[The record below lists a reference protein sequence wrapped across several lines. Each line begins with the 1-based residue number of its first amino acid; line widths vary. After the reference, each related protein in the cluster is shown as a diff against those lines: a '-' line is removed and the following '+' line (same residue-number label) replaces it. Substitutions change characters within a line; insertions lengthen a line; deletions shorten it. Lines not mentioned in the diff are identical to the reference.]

1 VRRRCAHVSHFAAKW
16 TGCSTYAVSVGA
28 VKYRGPLPKRAVS
41 RVNACVSTLRRSP
54 RWGRMVSKRLT
65 IVTYTGRRSGRTF
78 STPVGF
84 RRAGN
89 VVTIGVQLPEA
100 KKWWRNFLDEGG
112 PISLELDGAD
122 RAGHAIARRDAK
134 GRVTVTVRLTD

>member
-1 VRRRCAHVSHFAAKW
+1 M
-16 TGCSTYAVSVGA
+16 
-28 VKYRGPLPKRAVS
+28 VS
-41 RVNACVSTLRRSP
+41 R
-54 RWGRMVSKRLT
+54 RLT

-84 RRAGN
+84 RRVDD

-122 RAGHAIARRDAK
+122 RTGHAIARRDPK